1 MKTSVVA
8 TKQKSI
14 KKTIPLL
21 LRGWQNRSPLWQLQ
35 HISGDSRRGAS
46 TEVTWGSA
54 VQVRTNL
61 PAQPFGGLDLTGR
74 PTRSPIQKT
83 CFSLRS
89 GVRHFDHFL
98 LRLNFYMHLFTIER
112 RKNFHPLQCAD
123 FGGLCVSH
131 SVPRSSFPTF
141 SHVRCR
147 GVEQACRAPLKL
159 SAVT

>member
-112 RKNFHPLQCAD
+112 RKKFPSTAMRQFRRLVCVTLRPEEFFSDLFTCSMQGSGAGLQ
-123 FGGLCVSH
+123 
-131 SVPRSSFPTF
+131 SST
-141 SHVRCR
+141 
-147 GVEQACRAPLKL
+147 
-159 SAVT
+159 